1 MLIPRSKIYQEQ
13 LFSIY
18 HVEFP
23 DSFFWFC
30 DFLLELD
37 QADSNWFLHCV
48 RLYSDGPTGR
58 ILTQNFTP
66 ISLVSASPY
75 AAWGDQ
81 YSRDVPEF
89 LTCMRSDHSG
99 LHYGLLYDDP
109 AVGVRGAASFYNSDG
124 DHISVYG
131 NMLDVIQ
138 SLLGAALEN
147 VEEQFLMDNCFDSVE
162 ELDDDEQVEL
172 ENDISNIKQCQNRF
186 QQFIETNQISLDDG
200 RPEGLPSRTNL
211 SLIPAPHL
219 SLEENQA
226 ALTLLEQGRSLWYW
240 GEERVDQREQ
250 VERSYSWMKQAY
262 EQLNRPI
269 LIEILEVYRD
279 TRVFYL
285 EQQQR

>member
-1 MLIPRSKIYQEQ
+1 MLIPRSKIYQEK

-23 DSFFWFC
+23 NSFFWFC

-37 QADSNWFLHCV
+37 RADSNSFLDRV
-48 RLYSDGPTGR
+48 RLYADGPTER

-66 ISLVSASPY
+66 ISLVSTSPY
-75 AAWGDQ
+75 AAWGGQ

-89 LTCMRSDHSG
+89 LTCMRSDYDG

-138 SLLGAALEN
+138 FLLDHALEN
-147 VEEQFLMDNCFDSVE
+147 VEEQFLMGNCLDSLE
-162 ELDDDEQVEL
+162 ELDDDQQVEL
-172 ENDISNIKQCQNRF
+172 EDDISNIKQCQTRF
-186 QQFIETNQISLDDG
+186 QQFIEINQISLDDG
-200 RPEGLPSRTNL
+200 RPDGLQSRTNL

-226 ALTLLEQGRSLWYW
+226 ALALLEQGRSLWYW
-240 GEERVDQREQ
+240 GEKGVDEREQ

-279 TRVFYL
+279 TRLFYL